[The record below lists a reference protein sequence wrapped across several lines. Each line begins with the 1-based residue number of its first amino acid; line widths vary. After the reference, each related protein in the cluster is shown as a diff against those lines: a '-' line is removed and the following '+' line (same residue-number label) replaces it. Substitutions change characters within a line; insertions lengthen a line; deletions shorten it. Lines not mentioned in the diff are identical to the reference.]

1 MVSCQ
6 QRYLLPLLTL
16 YVSSSINIAVV
27 AHSEDDGRSLVDN
40 HAEKLRRRGDTSAS
54 SNNVDVDGFYDL
66 TEMTH
71 NEKLDMAK
79 MAYTLTQYSDS
90 VDWELQRDNYFM
102 RLMEDGSSSGSKKVV
117 DGNDD
122 AYDGGLDDTLDLG
135 DNISNQDTT
144 EDSETYL
151 RTHRRL
157 LTKEMD
163 AAVFDAYEYSKGNC
177 DNGGRV
183 PCAPDNLQSLCDKY
197 DRVNGSFRACLDACK
212 RAFCC
217 IHDAPKDL
225 NLPPNQARLQV
236 VSNCN
241 EDPNCAQYNYCYI
254 AWWKLHDTVGPAL
267 FLRVEQ
273 DDDFYD
279 IEAGEIQSDSTG
291 DAFFEQLLL
300 HHFDDLG
307 EVIEDG
313 TVTYPDGS
321 SGFDAERIFVEQG
334 PGPDGYW
341 TYPITDKVEKTPG

>member
-6 QRYLLPLLTL
+6 QRYLLPLLSL
-16 YVSSSINIAVV
+16 YVTSSINIAVV

-40 HAEKLRRRGDTSAS
+40 HAEKLLSS
-54 SNNVDVDGFYDL
+54 SNVNVNGFYDL
-66 TEMTH
+66 TEMTQD
-71 NEKLDMAK
+71 EKLDMAK
-79 MAYTLTQYSDS
+79 MAYTLTQYSDN

-102 RLMEDGSSSGSKKVV
+102 RLMEDGSSSDSEKVV

-135 DNISNQDTT
+135 VA

-163 AAVFDAYEYSKGNC
+163 AAVFGAYEYSKGNC

-197 DRVNGSFRACLDACK
+197 DKANGSFRACLDACK
-212 RAFCC
+212 KAFCC

-225 NLPPNQARLQV
+225 NLPPEQARLQV

-267 FLRVEQ
+267 YLRVDQ
-273 DDDFYD
+273 DDNFYD

-291 DAFFEQLLL
+291 DVFFEQLLL

-307 EVIEDG
+307 QVIADG
-313 TVTYPDGS
+313 TVTYDDGS

-334 PGPDGYW
+334 PDKYW
-341 TYPITDKVEKTPG
+341 NIPITDKVEKTPGEGGY

>member
-1 MVSCQ
+1 MVSQ
-6 QRYLLPLLTL
+6 QYLLPLLSL
-16 YVSSSINIAVV
+16 YVSVVV
-27 AHSEDDGRSLVDN
+27 AHSEDDGRSLLDN
-40 HAEKLRRRGDTSAS
+40 HEKLRHGQDTAAS
-54 SNNVDVDGFYDL
+54 SNVDVDGFYDL
-66 TEMTH
+66 TQMTRD
-71 NEKLDMAK
+71 EKLDMAK
-79 MAYTLTQYSDS
+79 MAYTLTKYSDN
-90 VDWELQRDNYFM
+90 VDWELQRDNYYM
-102 RLMEDGSSSGSKKVV
+102 RLMEDGSSGSKVV

-122 AYDGGLDDTLDLG
+122 AYDGGIDDTLDLS
-135 DNISNQDTT
+135 DNN

-183 PCAPDNLQSLCDKY
+183 PCAPDNLQSLCNKY

-212 RAFCC
+212 KAFCC

-225 NLPPNQARLQV
+225 NIPPGLERLEV

-279 IEAGEIQSDSTG
+279 IDAEEIQSDNTG
-291 DAFFEQLLL
+291 EPFFEQVLL

-307 EVIEDG
+307 EVITDG
-313 TVTYPDGS
+313 TVTNPDGS
-321 SGFDAERIFVEQG
+321 SGFNAERIFVEQG
-334 PGPDGYW
+334 PDKYW
-341 TYPITDKVEKTPG
+341 NYPITDIVEKTPGEGGY

>member
-1 MVSCQ
+1 MVCCQ
-6 QRYLLPLLTL
+6 QRYLQPLLSL
-16 YVSSSINIAVV
+16 YVTLSINNVVV

-40 HAEKLRRRGDTSAS
+40 HAEKLRRVDRATSW
-54 SNNVDVDGFYDL
+54 SNDVDGFYDI
-66 TEMTH
+66 TQMTH
-71 NEKLDMAK
+71 DEKLDMAK
-79 MAYTLTQYSDS
+79 MAYTLTKHSDN

-102 RLMEDGSSSGSKKVV
+102 RLMEDGVSSDNSKKVV

-122 AYDGGLDDTLDLG
+122 AYDGGVDDTLDIG
-135 DNISNQDTT
+135 VTK
-144 EDSETYL
+144 DSETYL

-163 AAVFDAYEYSKGNC
+163 AAVFDAYEYSKGDC
-177 DNGGRV
+177 DSGGRV

-197 DRVNGSFRACLDACK
+197 DRVNGSFRACLDECK
-212 RAFCC
+212 KAFCC

-225 NLPPNQARLQV
+225 NIPPGLERLEV

-279 IEAGEIQSDSTG
+279 IDAEEIQTDSTG
-291 DAFFEQLLL
+291 EAFYEQLLL

-307 EVIEDG
+307 EVIRDG
-313 TVTYPDGS
+313 TVTNPDGS

-334 PGPDGYW
+334 PDKYW
-341 TYPITDKVEKTPG
+341 NYPITDKVEKTPGEGGY